1 MSRIKFFT
9 YHGCLDSKKRRNNSP
24 AADTKTD
31 YIVSVFNRLGYG
43 VDVISRAPSSE
54 SYFIPAYVEVKGDNT
69 YRYFASLGRTKS
81 LLRLFNRW
89 LMDFQFFFWCLF
101 NIKKGEQI
109 IVYHSLGY
117 DSLFLKLKKLK
128 SVKIVGDIEEIYQDV
143 SKQSNKRCRNEYKFI
158 GICDKYIFPTQLLD
172 KKVNNEQRPSLII
185 HGIYATEKIVEKKFS
200 DGKIHVVYGGTLDP
214 NKAGA
219 AAAAGAA
226 AFLPS
231 NYHVHICGFG
241 DPTEIKAIVADVQA
255 KTEALVTFEGEL
267 KGDTYKH
274 FIQKCHIGLCTQNPM
289 AAFNSTSFP
298 SKVLVY
304 LSNGLKV
311 VSIRIPVIVQ
321 SAVADKLFFYNEQT
335 PEKIAEAIIQASKEE
350 QNGNELLNS
359 LDMKFGDELSKL
371 IKE

>member
-1 MSRIKFFT
+1 M
-9 YHGCLDSKKRRNNSP
+9 
-24 AADTKTD
+24 
-31 YIVSVFNRLGYG
+31 
-43 VDVISRAPSSE
+43 
-54 SYFIPAYVEVKGDNT
+54 
-69 YRYFASLGRTKS
+69 
-81 LLRLFNRW
+81 
-89 LMDFQFFFWCLF
+89 
-101 NIKKGEQI
+101 
-109 IVYHSLGY
+109 
-117 DSLFLKLKKLK
+117 
-128 SVKIVGDIEEIYQDV
+128 
-143 SKQSNKRCRNEYKFI
+143 
-158 GICDKYIFPTQLLD
+158 
-172 KKVNNEQRPSLII
+172 
-185 HGIYATEKIVEKKFS
+185 
-200 DGKIHVVYGGTLDP
+200 
-214 NKAGA
+214 
-219 AAAAGAA
+219 
-226 AFLPS
+226 
-231 NYHVHICGFG
+231 HICGFG